1 MESPAASARAPRAGK
16 PATRRRTFDAGRG
29 LAFTLIE
36 LLVSIAIISVLVL
49 AALPSLRRF
58 HVQAKVSASRNNQRI
73 LTDAIE
79 FYRVD
84 HGRYPEPVASL
95 EDAFGVVSRVALRAL
110 TTPIAYAGAEAF
122 RDPFGLLRV
131 QTPRGTFSA
140 AQAFAGD
147 PFRPPT
153 PGFNAGQSLLY
164 FHYPTIAWMLDLP
177 AVASSAYAVVSVGPD
192 LKDSFIV
199 YYPFPA
205 SLPPRASAYGV
216 RSASDSVYDPT
227 NGTISSGDLG
237 AFGGDLSVPRFV
249 GGGN

>member
-1 MESPAASARAPRAGK
+1 MAREGEPT
-16 PATRRRTFDAGRG
+16 TRRGTSGAGGRS
-29 LAFTLIE
+29 AFTLIE
-36 LLVSIAIISVLVL
+36 LLVSIAIISILAL

-73 LTDAIE
+73 LADAIE

-84 HGRYPEPVASL
+84 HGHYPEPVASS
-95 EDAFGVVSRVALRAL
+95 EDAFGVVSRVALQAL

-122 RDPFGLLRV
+122 RDPFGLLRI
-131 QTPRGTFSA
+131 QTPRGSFAA
-140 AQAFAGD
+140 AQASAGD

-177 AVASSAYAVVSVGPD
+177 AMASSAYAVVSVGPD

-199 YYPFPA
+199 YYPFPT
-205 SLPPRASAYGV
+205 SLPPGASAYGV
-216 RSASDSVYDPT
+216 HSASDSVYDPT

-237 AFGGDLSVPRFV
+237 AFGGDLPVPRFV